1 MLILTRQ
8 AGEAITIGDGV
19 KVVVLGVDRRG
30 VRIGID
36 APSHVRILRAEIVNE
51 VEAENRRAA
60 ETPTEWGT
68 LVPIAPVAARR
79 TKAG

>member
-19 KVVVLGVDRRG
+19 RIVVLGVDRRG

-36 APSHVRILRAEIVNE
+36 APSSVRILRAEIVTE

-60 ETPTEWGT
+60 ETPSSWSA
-68 LVPIAPVAARR
+68 LVPIIPKTRAS
-79 TKAG
+79 

>member
-30 VRIGID
+30 VRIGIE
-36 APSHVRILRAEIVNE
+36 APSHVRILRAEIVGE

-60 ETPTEWGT
+60 EGPAEWAQ
-68 LVPIAPVAARR
+68 LVPVKPKPRAN
-79 TKAG
+79 AG

>member
-19 KVVVLGVDRRG
+19 RIVVLGVDRRG

-36 APSHVRILRAEIVNE
+36 APSHVRILRAEIVSE

-60 ETPTEWGT
+60 ETPEAWTA
-68 LVPIAPVAARR
+68 LVPIKPKAR
-79 TKAG
+79 AG